1 MTSDDKTKVDRAG
14 ISQEML
20 DRAIGDFK
28 KSWGDALAVSGLSQT
43 MFIVK
48 GGISTRM
55 LAEYQEIK
63 DHVES
68 EGTLIMPEFIPGVTV
83 KIS

>member
-1 MTSDDKTKVDRAG
+1 MTSDDKTKVDKSG
-14 ISQEML
+14 VSQGML
-20 DRAIGDFK
+20 NEAIDILK
-28 KSWGDALAVSGLSQT
+28 KDWSETLAVSGLSQT
-43 MFIVK
+43 RFIVK

-55 LAEYQEIK
+55 LAKYQSIK

-68 EGTLIMPEFIPGVTV
+68 EGALIMPAFIPGVTV